1 MLLYGPRG
9 HVNEQSFC
17 LKHLW
22 EQMMFVIFMALFC
35 FFLCLSK
42 FELGEFDFRERP
54 AGLEAREKGRILVEA

>member
-1 MLLYGPRG
+1 MLVCGPRG

-17 LKHLW
+17 FKHLW

-42 FELGEFDFRERP
+42 FELGDFDFREQL
-54 AGLEAREKGRILVEA
+54 AGLEAREKGCILVEA